1 MAMRASRLIGCRQ
14 RVCCD
19 GRVTYE
25 GNGKH
30 DEWRTV
36 TMLAR
41 VTTWEGGTAEG
52 IRAASEEMR
61 SNVSQGPPPGVK
73 STGLT
78 MLADPKRGRVV
89 MIGLFETEEDLQQSE
104 AALKQMNPPDGLG
117 NRGPIDVYEVVADVR
132 M

>member
-1 MAMRASRLIGCRQ
+1 MR
-14 RVCCD
+14 
-19 GRVTYE
+19 
-25 GNGKH
+25 
-30 DEWRTV
+30 RTAA
-36 TMLAR
+36 MLAR

-78 MLADPKRGRVV
+78 MLADPDGGRVIMV
-89 MIGLFETEEDLQQSE
+89 GLFETEEDLQESE

-117 NRGPIDVYEVVADVR
+117 NRGAVDVYEVVADVR

>member
-1 MAMRASRLIGCRQ
+1 MASARRRLIGRRQ

-19 GRVTYE
+19 SRVTYAQ
-25 GNGKH
+25 NGRH
-30 DEWRTV
+30 DEERTV

-41 VTTWEGGTAEG
+41 VTTWEGGTREG

-61 SNVSQGPPPGVK
+61 SNVAQGPPPGIK

-78 MLADPKRGRVV
+78 MLADPEGGRVV
-89 MIGLFETEEDLQQSE
+89 MIGLFQTEEDLQESE
-104 AALKQMNPPDGLG
+104 PALKQMNPPDGLG